1 MTRLPARGSFVLL
14 CRGSLLVGVCDMLR
28 FASVIFDLKSHF
40 PIEQAGIGEDDDEEV
55 WEAGS
60 AGDEISED
68 AALSAAEKEQG
79 REETPEWA
87 RVPTD
92 AGGKPAADLV

>member
-1 MTRLPARGSFVLL
+1 MLCFV
-14 CRGSLLVGVCDMLR
+14 
-28 FASVIFDLKSHF
+28 SVIFILTSCF
-40 PIEQAGIGEDDDEEV
+40 PIEQAGIGGDEEEEV

-60 AGDEISED
+60 GVDEISED